1 MKRTGLLLETTAGSP
16 RMWFLCSV
24 LLLLCG
30 SAESTTPGLRNITAG
45 DDVILTC
52 QDTNI
57 PENPTFEWN
66 RTDLEEEERVITYRS
81 GGVDPD
87 NQHESYRN
95 RVFLKDSQMKDG
107 DLSVVL
113 KNVTMKDTGIYE
125 CRVIKRTKRSIL
137 QTPLI
142 CTIHLSVVP
151 PGGPSPGDEGG
162 RVGDQEGKKEDGGT
176 KKEGLSPGG
185 IIGIVLAVLA
195 VVAAV
200 VVVGLWIYRKKKGS
214 NQSSSGS
221 NNQQNPELDRL
232 NSDSDAERN
241 NNTCSLNV

>member
-1 MKRTGLLLETTAGSP
+1 INTFIFYLFLCFNFLFLFLLHFRLLLITVLWNSLISGS
-16 RMWFLCSV
+16 SD
-24 LLLLCG
+24 
-30 SAESTTPGLRNITAG
+30 AGLRNITAG

-151 PGGPSPGDEGG
+151 PGGPSP
-162 RVGDQEGKKEDGGT
+162 VQEGSL
-176 KKEGLSPGG
+176 GLFWQFLLLLLLLLLLVSGSTG
-185 IIGIVLAVLA
+185 
-195 VVAAV
+195 
-200 VVVGLWIYRKKKGS
+200 RKKVQTKVPVVPTTS
-214 NQSSSGS
+214 
-221 NNQQNPELDRL
+221 RIL
-232 NSDSDAERN
+232 N
-241 NNTCSLNV
+241 LIV